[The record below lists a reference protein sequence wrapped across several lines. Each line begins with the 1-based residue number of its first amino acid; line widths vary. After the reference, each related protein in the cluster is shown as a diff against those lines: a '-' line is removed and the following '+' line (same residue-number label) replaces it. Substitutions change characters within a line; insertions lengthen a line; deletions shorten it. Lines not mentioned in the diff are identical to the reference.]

1 MVEIEHDATV
11 PFVEGLENARCPEC
25 GATVEWVVDL
35 DADGTT
41 YAARHCGEEF
51 YMVPETYRFVVES
64 EREA

>member
-1 MVEIEHDATV
+1 
-11 PFVEGLENARCPEC
+11 VEGVENARCPEC